1 MGRYIYIQNGKKMV
15 KLGSGEVYNE
25 SLSFDLMDIRVSTNK
40 IKDFTNQ
47 SKDTS
52 LICRGGNVMRI

>member
-1 MGRYIYIQNGKKMV
+1 MGDIYIYTLNGDKMV
-15 KLGSGEVYNE
+15 TLGSGEVYNE

-52 LICRGGNVMRI
+52 LICRRF